1 MWARLGQEQSPK
13 LAHHPHNLP
22 PYEHCAIPAACCSL
36 TSPRGFALC
45 CIIIPPSLPI
55 AFQHLR
61 PCQSSRVESCV
72 ITHSR
77 LLPLKTACPA
87 KSLIPGAPR
96 LGQEPSIHLPLNLD
110 LPNFPHVLH
119 AALFPAPRQ
128 SAVIAIGFRVLRI
141 RGFPTSFI
149 PCLQVTTT
157 LVFTCIT
164 TLTNTPPIARPSK
177 VAAHRNISQH
187 IANPTAYAPSHHDAA
202 IA

>member
-1 MWARLGQEQSPK
+1 MNTAPFLLLVVPSHHHAASLFVALLSHPRCPSHSNICV
-13 LAHHPHNLP
+13 LA
-22 PYEHCAIPAACCSL
+22 
-36 TSPRGFALC
+36 
-45 CIIIPPSLPI
+45 
-55 AFQHLR
+55 
-61 PCQSSRVESCV
+61 SRVESCV

-128 SAVIAIGFRVLRI
+128 PAVIAIGFRVLRI

-164 TLTNTPPIARPSK
+164 TLTNTPPITLPSK